1 MEVGLWTPWRNF
13 LLQTPTMDKR
23 TFIKLSGMAGA
34 GLMAAPLVSGLIG
47 CGGTPEAPA
56 TAGPQP
62 TSFTLPELGYG
73 YDAIEP
79 VIDRKTMEIHHGKHH
94 AGYVRKLNAALEGHP
109 LEGSPLETV
118 LSRIG
123 PDDTG
128 LRNNGG
134 GHFNH
139 ALFWAIL
146 SPTGQPSAPE
156 GDLAARIDASFG
168 SLDALKSALS
178 AAAGS
183 RFGSGWAWLVQD
195 VQEPGRLF
203 VCSTANQDNPLM
215 TGIVDPDIQGRPLLG
230 IDVWE
235 HAYYLNYQN
244 RRGDYVNAVLDR
256 INWSAVAGVVA

>member
-1 MEVGLWTPWRNF
+1 
-13 LLQTPTMDKR
+13 MDKR

-34 GLMAAPLVSGLIG
+34 GLVAAPLVSGLIG
-47 CGGTPEAPA
+47 CGGTPQAPA
-56 TAGPQP
+56 SDGPQP
-62 TSFTLPELGYG
+62 TDFTLPELGYA
-73 YDAIEP
+73 YDALEP
-79 VIDRKTMEIHHGKHH
+79 VIDRRTMEIHHGKHH

-109 LEGSPLETV
+109 LKGAQLESILANIEPENT
-118 LSRIG
+118 S
-123 PDDTG
+123 

-146 SPTGQPSAPE
+146 SPTNQPSAPE
-156 GDLAARIDASFG
+156 GDLAARIQASFG
-168 SLDALKSALS
+168 SLDALKSELS
-178 AAAGS
+178 NAASS

-195 VQEPGRLF
+195 VQQPDRLF

-215 TGIVDPDIQGRPLLG
+215 TGIVDQDIQGRPLLG

-244 RRGDYVNAVLDR
+244 RRADYVNALLSH
-256 INWSAVAGVVA
+256 INWSAVAGLVA

>member
-1 MEVGLWTPWRNF
+1 MK
-13 LLQTPTMDKR
+13 KR
-23 TFIKLSGMAGA
+23 TFIKLAGTVSAGM
-34 GLMAAPLVSGLIG
+34 LVAPFVG
-47 CGGTPEAPA
+47 CGSSGDSSAKSVAPRPF
-56 TAGPQP
+56 GFDQEP
-62 TSFTLPELGYG
+62 LGYDVAALAPKI
-73 YDAIEP
+73 DA
-79 VIDRKTMEIHHGKHH
+79 VTMEVHYGKHH
-94 AGYVRKLNAALEGHP
+94 AGYVRKLNNALRAAEGAYDGQG
-109 LEGSPLETV
+109 LIELLAGLA
-118 LSRIG
+118 
-123 PDDTG
+123 PDQTA

-146 SPTGQPSAPE
+146 SPAGQPSAPE
-156 GDLAARIDASFG
+156 GDLAARIDTSFG

-195 VQEPGRLF
+195 VQEPDRLF

-215 TGIVDPDIQGRPLLG
+215 SGIVDPDIQGRPLLG